1 MTESIADGF
10 LGLASDLVAEAMR
23 QGADAADVVV
33 VGSQSLGVSW
43 RLGRLEDVERSESR
57 DLGLRVFAGR
67 RQAFVSSTDLDAK
80 GFAALAERGIA
91 MARLAPE
98 DPYCGLAESARLADR
113 FPDLDLEDPREP
125 SAERLTELARETED
139 AARAVKGVTNSNGA
153 SAGWSSGAKALVTSA
168 GFRGAHGGT
177 SYSIGC
183 SVVAGEGTAMET
195 DYEGSSTRHAGDL
208 DAPSQVGTKA
218 GERAV
223 RRLNPVKLK
232 STSLPV
238 VYDPRV
244 SSSLI
249 GHLAG
254 AINGASIARGVSFLK
269 AMMGKP
275 IFGKGIRVIDDPN
288 RPRGLRSRPFDGEG
302 VASESRAFI
311 EDGVLTS
318 WFLDSASGRQLKL
331 PTTGHAARGT
341 GGPPAPSPTNLYLEA
356 GARSPEEM
364 IAGLTQGLYVTDLIG
379 MGVSGV
385 TGDYSRGA
393 AGFLIENGRL
403 TSPVSEI
410 TVAGNLK
417 DMFARLEPASD
428 LVFRYGVNVPTVLIE
443 SMTVAGT

>member
-1 MTESIADGF
+1 MSKTRVDDLLSK
-10 LGLASDLVAEAMR
+10 ASDLVAEAMR

-33 VGSQSLGVSW
+33 VGSQSLGISW
-43 RLGRLEDVERSESR
+43 RLGKLEDVERSESC
-57 DLGLRVFAGR
+57 DLGLRVFAGQ

-80 GFAALAERGIA
+80 GFKTLAERGIA

-98 DPYCGLAESARLADR
+98 DPYCGFADSDRLAKT
-113 FPDLDLEDPREP
+113 FPALDLEDRAEP
-125 SAERLTELARETED
+125 SAERLTALARETED

-153 SAGWSSGAKALVTSA
+153 SAGWSSGTKVLATSA
-168 GFRGAHGGT
+168 GFRGVHSGT
-177 SYSIGC
+177 SHSIGC

-195 DYEGSSTRHAGDL
+195 DYEGSSARHAGDL
-208 DAPSQVGTKA
+208 DAPGAVGAKA

-223 RRLNPVKLK
+223 RRLNPRKLK
-232 STSLPV
+232 SAALPV
-238 VYDPRV
+238 IYDPRV
-244 SSSLI
+244 AGGLL

-275 IFGKGIRVIDDPN
+275 VFAKGIRVIDDPT
-288 RPRGLRSRPFDGEG
+288 RLRGMRSRPFDGEG
-302 VASESRAFI
+302 VAGETRAFI

-318 WFLDSASGRQLKL
+318 WFLDSTSGRQLNL

-341 GGPPAPSPTNLYLEA
+341 GGPPAPAPTNLYLEA
-356 GARSPEEM
+356 GARSPEAM
-364 IAGLTQGLYVTDLIG
+364 IAGLKQGLYLTDLIG

-393 AGFLIENGRL
+393 AGFFIEDGQL
-403 TSPVSEI
+403 TYPVSEI

-417 DMFARLEPASD
+417 DMFAVLEPASD
-428 LVFRYGVNVPTVLIE
+428 LVFRYGINAPTVLIE